1 MSDTR
6 SNARE
11 TTRVGDQDRRMR
23 VVYMVIFAILAYSL
37 FWLILFLAAIQF
49 VLTWLN
55 RAPNENLRDFSG
67 KMNAYFHSVLDF
79 IGYASDAV
87 PFPFSPLEASFAATA
102 AAPATATATATK
114 KPAPRKRSSS
124 PRAKSAGKSTAGTA
138 GKDQA
143 PSD

>member
-11 TTRVGDQDRRMR
+11 ATRIDDQNRRMR

-67 KMNAYFHSVLDF
+67 KLNAYFHSALDF

-102 AAPATATATATK
+102 AATATATATK

-138 GKDQA
+138 GKDPA